1 MTVSELFSNAADN
14 VDLVNR
20 FERYK
25 SVLNK
30 SRAAAAGGR
39 SLAQQRI
46 ADELGTLTLNKSLS
60 AEQVASVSEGLSRS
74 TDFLGK
80 DLNLAGPGTAL
91 VPYDLSAPAKELY
104 PRNTPLRNRF
114 ARTRGQGTA
123 HEFKRLLGITGSGTS
138 ASAPTVHPGIG
149 ESATTTWSGRTLVRP
164 PVISI
169 AADDVQIPYR
179 MFGTSERVTS
189 SAFWAGQGYQ
199 DLQQLAST
207 SALWSAM
214 LLEERM
220 LLSGRG
226 TASGFSGALAVPSA
240 PTVTTPVASG
250 AQVPVTGVTTNA
262 YALIVAAT
270 QFGSTP
276 IGVVGTSVF
285 TAGDVVNI
293 AWTAQAGAERYD
305 VYVGQ
310 GASQPA
316 FTAFKLVGSTYGSNT
331 NLLLQGALVTSTAAA
346 STVTGTDL
354 TAYSNGYDGL
364 IPILTNPALAGS
376 VQTVTGP
383 LASDA
388 PFQTLFQALYN
399 NGFQA
404 DPETVWLNASD
415 RSALSDVLKNANS
428 ASYRIQLANGQD
440 ASIGAVVTG
449 MQNQSTGRMVD
460 LHVHPFMPKGI
471 ALATSEHLP
480 VPNSNISNCFE
491 VVNVQDYVAYQWPQ
505 IELALDCSV
514 VWTGTFCA
522 YAPVFSGSVIFASS

>member
-1 MTVSELFSNAADN
+1 MTVSELFSNATDS
-14 VDLVNR
+14 VDLVGR
-20 FERYK
+20 FEKYK
-25 SVLNK
+25 TVLNK
-30 SRAAAAGGR
+30 SRDAAASGG

-46 ADELGTLTLNKSLS
+46 AAELEALPLNKSMS
-60 AEQVASVSEGLSRS
+60 AEMVASVSAGLSRS

-123 HEFKRLLGITGSGTS
+123 HEFKRILGVTGSGT
-138 ASAPTVHPGIG
+138 AGLANVHPGIG
-149 ESATTTWSGRTLVRP
+149 ETSTTTWSGRTLVRP
-164 PVISI
+164 PVIQI
-169 AADDVQIPYR
+169 AADDITVPYR

-189 SAFWAGQGYQ
+189 SAYWAGQGYE
-199 DLQQLAST
+199 DIQQLAST

-270 QFGSTP
+270 QFGTTP

-316 FTAFKLVGSTYGSNT
+316 NSAFHLVGSTYGSNT
-331 NLLLQGALVTSTAAA
+331 NLLLQGALVTSGAAA
-346 STVTGTDL
+346 SAVTGTDA
-354 TAYSNGYDGL
+354 TAYANGYDGL

-383 LASDA
+383 LTSDA
-388 PFQTLFQALYN
+388 PFQTLFSALF
-399 NGFQA
+399 NGNQA
-404 DPETVWLNASD
+404 DPETVWMNATD
-415 RSALSDVLKNANS
+415 RSALSDVLKNASS
-428 ASYRIQLANGQD
+428 ASYRIQLQNGQD
-440 ASIGAVVTG
+440 ASIGAIVTG
-449 MQNQSTGRMVD
+449 MQNQSTGRLVD
-460 LHVHPFMPKGI
+460 ISVHAFMPKGI